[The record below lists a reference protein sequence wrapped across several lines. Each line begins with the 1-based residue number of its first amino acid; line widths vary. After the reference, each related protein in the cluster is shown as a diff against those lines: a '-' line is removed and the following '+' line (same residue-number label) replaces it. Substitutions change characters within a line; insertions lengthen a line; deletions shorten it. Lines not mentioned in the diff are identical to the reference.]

1 MVSKNVVCGRKYEYD
16 VCRKCGLEFPR
27 LIEKALLLLK
37 PKRSGDT
44 SVSSGMMTFLLQA
57 QQRPEKNGYVAQ
69 TFIEANG

>member
-1 MVSKNVVCGRKYEYD
+1 MLIVAESMIMMFAENVDWNSRGWLQ
-16 VCRKCGLEFPR
+16 KCFIIFEAFT
-27 LIEKALLLLK
+27 
-37 PKRSGDT
+37 RSGDT

>member
-1 MVSKNVVCGRKYEYD
+1 MWTGISEVDCKSFIIFEA
-16 VCRKCGLEFPR
+16 F
-27 LIEKALLLLK
+27 K
-37 PKRSGDT
+37 PSGDT